1 MLTFNLSL
9 SLECRHVEDVS
20 SFSSKSLYRSLY
32 FTLPTNVPLISFNK
46 VGNVLIVSSVFWSP
60 SKFVEFKQRGVASR
74 VLESGWYGRHV
85 CVKRRALMRC
95 LEPKLHR
102 CMISEC
108 EYSSCSCMLSKHVHA
123 CCQSLNHFHHH
134 CSNHHLCNGRK
145 IEQKMFSVLP
155 LLCC

>member
-1 MLTFNLSL
+1 MLHFFVQWSLSL
-9 SLECRHVEDVS
+9 LLECRHVEDVS

-32 FTLPTNVPLISFNK
+32 FTLLTNVPLISFNK

-60 SKFVEFKQRGVASR
+60 SKFVEFKQRGVAPR

-108 EYSSCSCMLSKHVHA
+108 EYSSCSCMLSKSESLSSSLL
-123 CCQSLNHFHHH
+123 QSSSLQ
-134 CSNHHLCNGRK
+134 RK
-145 IEQKMFSVLP
+145 ENRTKNV
-155 LLCC
+155 